1 MNGYFEMKLNLD
13 GKRALVTGAS
23 AGIGKGAAEVLA
35 GLGVKCVIAAR
46 RMSSLEKLKEEIIA
60 KGGVAPIPVAV
71 DLFEMGASIEL
82 ATRANQ
88 CLGGIDVLVNA
99 AGRSKAPSAPRN
111 TPFDYPSQLWEKEL
125 HLNYVVI
132 RELTF
137 AFLPQMQKQKH
148 GRIIN
153 ITGKSEPEKLGT
165 ANPPKAA
172 VHAWAKG
179 LSRAIAKYGI
189 TVNEIAPGKIISEQI
204 LNNYSSEERQKYAS
218 CDIPLGY
225 LGSPEDVGY
234 LVAFLAS
241 SKAEYITGSV
251 IPVDG
256 GLKKFAF

>member
-1 MNGYFEMKLNLD
+1 MERLLFLLRLTFL
-13 GKRALVTGAS
+13 RAGAS
-23 AGIGKGAAEVLA
+23 
-35 GLGVKCVIAAR
+35 VK
-46 RMSSLEKLKEEIIA
+46 
-60 KGGVAPIPVAV
+60 
-71 DLFEMGASIEL
+71 L
-82 ATRANQ
+82 ATEQ
-88 CLGGIDVLVNA
+88 MSVSVESMFLVNA

-137 AFLPQMQKQKH
+137 AVLPQMQEQKH

-204 LNNYSSEERQKYAS
+204 LNNYSSKN
-218 CDIPLGY
+218 G
-225 LGSPEDVGY
+225 
-234 LVAFLAS
+234 
-241 SKAEYITGSV
+241 
-251 IPVDG
+251 
-256 GLKKFAF
+256 KKIFEL